1 MNYVRFGLLSPWQP
15 ENYKESTIGD
25 GCLLDYYGY
34 CEAKF
39 PKM

>member
-1 MNYVRFGLLSPWQP
+1 MNYVRFGLSSPWQP
-15 ENYKESTIGD
+15 ESYKESTIGN
-25 GCLLDYYGY
+25 GLPPLFYGN

>member
-1 MNYVRFGLLSPWQP
+1 VGFGRLGGRKS
-15 ENYKESTIGD
+15 YKESTIGD
-25 GCLLDYYGY
+25 SCLLDYYGN